1 MRHGFSKRR
10 LNRTVEHRKSMFR
23 TMACSLVE
31 HERIKTTLPKAKEL
45 RPIIEKLV
53 TLARADTLHARRLL
67 LSRLHNNKAAS
78 KKLCKEIAPRF
89 MNRQGGYTRI
99 LKAGFRYG
107 DAAPMAIIE
116 FVNRSNINSES
127 TNKKEEA

>member
-23 TMACSLVE
+23 SMACSLVE

-53 TLARADTLHARRLL
+53 TLMIFFSTFQIDQ
-67 LSRLHNNKAAS
+67 S
-78 KKLCKEIAPRF
+78 KLCH
-89 MNRQGGYTRI
+89 N
-99 LKAGFRYG
+99 L
-107 DAAPMAIIE
+107 
-116 FVNRSNINSES
+116 
-127 TNKKEEA
+127 